1 VPTIKLRNYKAA
13 QSDNL
18 IYVKKKVEK
27 KIYKEEKAQINQEK
41 TKTKQRR
48 VLWLNVITVDIID
61 Y

>member
-1 VPTIKLRNYKAA
+1 MPTIKLRNYKAA

-18 IYVKKKVEK
+18 IYVKKVEK
-27 KIYKEEKAQINQEK
+27 KIYKEEKAQINQE
-41 TKTKQRR
+41 KTKQRR

>member
-1 VPTIKLRNYKAA
+1 VPTIKLRNSKAA

-18 IYVKKKVEK
+18 IYVKKGKRRSTK
-27 KIYKEEKAQINQEK
+27 KKKLKLIKKN
-41 TKTKQRR
+41 KTKQRR

>member
-1 VPTIKLRNYKAA
+1 MPTIKLRNYKAA

-18 IYVKKKVEK
+18 IYVKKVEK

>member
-18 IYVKKKVEK
+18 IYVKKVEK

>member
-1 VPTIKLRNYKAA
+1 MPTIELRNSKAA

-18 IYVKKKVEK
+18 IYVKKVEK

-41 TKTKQRR
+41 TKQRR

>member
-1 VPTIKLRNYKAA
+1 VPTIKLRNSKSA

-18 IYVKKKVEK
+18 IYVKKVEK

-41 TKTKQRR
+41 TKQRR

>member
-1 VPTIKLRNYKAA
+1 VPTIKLRNSKSA

-18 IYVKKKVEK
+18 IYVKKVEK

>member
-1 VPTIKLRNYKAA
+1 VPTIKLRNSKAA

-18 IYVKKKVEK
+18 IYVKKVEK
-27 KIYKEEKAQINQEK
+27 KIYKEEKAQINQEN
-41 TKTKQRR
+41 KTKQRR

>member
-1 VPTIKLRNYKAA
+1 VPTIKLRNSKAA

-18 IYVKKKVEK
+18 IYVKKVEK

>member
-1 VPTIKLRNYKAA
+1 MPTIKLRNYKAA

-18 IYVKKKVEK
+18 IYVKKVEK

-48 VLWLNVITVDIID
+48 VLWLNVITVDIKD

>member
-1 VPTIKLRNYKAA
+1 MPTIKLRNSKSA

-18 IYVKKKVEK
+18 IYVKKVEK

>member
-1 VPTIKLRNYKAA
+1 
-13 QSDNL
+13 
-18 IYVKKKVEK
+18 VEK

-41 TKTKQRR
+41 QTKTKQRR